1 MKKVKQWLCLLLAA
15 FAVSGAV
22 AGMLVLREQQAIA
35 QKLVRLHVRAN
46 SDTEED
52 QEVKLQVR
60 DAVLQQ
66 VQTVTADCSDSQ
78 EAICVLA
85 DHLPALAQTASETLR
100 NLGKPNA
107 VRVSLCEETFP
118 TRNYDTFSLP
128 AGNYVALRVDIGA
141 AEGHNWWCVVFPTL
155 CMSATTDGMEE
166 AAQAA
171 GFSEE
176 ELELLTEDT
185 PKVQIKFRI
194 LEFFSDLF
202 HGAP

>member
-52 QEVKLQVR
+52 QTIKLQVR
-60 DAVLQQ
+60 DAVLEQ
-66 VQTVTADCSDSQ
+66 VQTVTGNCNSAQ
-78 EAICVLA
+78 EAICLLA
-85 DHLPALAQTASETLR
+85 EHLPELAQTASRTLQD
-100 NLGKPNA
+100 LGQPNT
-107 VRVSLCEETFP
+107 VRVSLCKESFP

-128 AGNYVALRVDIGA
+128 AGDYAALRVDIGA

-171 GFSEE
+171 GFSED
-176 ELELLTEDT
+176 ELELMTADT
-185 PKVQIKFRI
+185 PKVQIKFRL
-194 LEFFSDLF
+194 LEFFANLF
-202 HGAP
+202 

>member
-1 MKKVKQWLCLLLAA
+1 MKKAKQWICLLLTV
-15 FAVSGAV
+15 FAVGGAV
-22 AGMLVLREQQAIA
+22 AGTLVLREQQEIA
-35 QKLVRLHVRAN
+35 QKIVRLHVRAN

-52 QEVKLQVR
+52 QKVKLQVR

-66 VQTVTADCSDSQ
+66 VQAVTADCTNSQ
-78 EAICVLA
+78 EAICVLE
-85 DHLPALAQTASETLR
+85 DYLPDLAQTASETLKS
-100 NLGKPNA
+100 LGKPDT
-107 VRVSLCEETFP
+107 VRVSLRNETFP

-128 AGNYVALRVDIGA
+128 AGNYAALRVDIGA

-155 CMSATTDGMEE
+155 CMSATSEGMID

-176 ELELLTEDT
+176 ELELLTENT
-185 PKVQIKFRI
+185 PKVQIKFRV

-202 HGAP
+202 RIEP

>member
-1 MKKVKQWLCLLLAA
+1 MKKAKQWICLMLAVL
-15 FAVSGAV
+15 AVSGAV
-22 AGMLVLREQQAIA
+22 AGTLVLREQQKIA
-35 QKLVRLHVRAN
+35 QKIVRLHVRAN

-66 VQTVTADCSDSQ
+66 VQTVTADCASSQ

-85 DHLPALAQTASETLR
+85 DHLPALAQTASETLQ
-100 NLGKPNA
+100 NLGKPNT
-107 VRVSLCEETFP
+107 VRVSICEETFP

-141 AEGHNWWCVVFPTL
+141 AEGHNWWCVIFPTL
-155 CMSATTDGMEE
+155 CMSATTDGMEK

-171 GFSEE
+171 GFSED
-176 ELELLTEDT
+176 ELELLTADT

-194 LEFFSDLF
+194 LEFFANLF
-202 HGAP
+202 NAT

>member
-22 AGMLVLREQQAIA
+22 AGTLVLREQQKIA
-35 QKLVRLHVRAN
+35 QKIVRLHVRAN

-85 DHLPALAQTASETLR
+85 DHLPALAQTASETLQ
-100 NLGKPNA
+100 NLGKPNT
-107 VRVSLCEETFP
+107 VRVSICEETFP

-128 AGNYVALRVDIGA
+128 AGDYAALRVDIGA
-141 AEGHNWWCVVFPTL
+141 AEGHNWWCVIFPTL
-155 CMSATTDGMEE
+155 CMSATTDGMEK

-171 GFSEE
+171 GFSED
-176 ELELLTEDT
+176 ELELLTADT

-194 LEFFSDLF
+194 LEFFANLF
-202 HGAP
+202 NAT